1 MESPNGDSMLD
12 VVRQELMK
20 SPLPTNVEPCS
31 LDDACV
37 KEVLVSF
44 PLVFCCFTLSA
55 THWVLWRVGGQC
67 PLSIFPLHA
76 LAIAFGLKSLACL

>member
-44 PLVFCCFTLSA
+44 PLSFAVLHCLQHIGFSGGLVDSA
-55 THWVLWRVGGQC
+55 RCLFFPCILW
-67 PLSIFPLHA
+67 P
-76 LAIAFGLKSLACL
+76 